1 MDKLFDSLLQ
11 LLISLLD
18 ISRAIGLHTVFPF
31 DLLQSQIIRQ
41 ILTILAFSFIDILLA
56 LEQLTKFVLIA
67 FDSIGLKNC
76 LFMSILSYSLC
87 AFARNWQFL
96 LGSGDGIYHAFKGD
110 RLVMLVKLLVEHF
123 ELAVASGDVEGQRG
137 GLLDVALMHIIFTY
151 QT

>member
-1 MDKLFDSLLQ
+1 M
-11 LLISLLD
+11 
-18 ISRAIGLHTVFPF
+18 
-31 DLLQSQIIRQ
+31 
-41 ILTILAFSFIDILLA
+41 
-56 LEQLTKFVLIA
+56 LIA

-96 LGSGDGIYHAFKGD
+96 LGSGDRIYHAFKGD